1 MQSKEFPAC
10 RHGNPGW
17 ICYYD
22 CFTGATMKITVKFV
36 ALVLAILA
44 VPAAI
49 PAIQNTAPA
58 PKLRF
63 VVIVTRHGVRSP
75 TWAQSELNTY
85 SADPWPDWVVAPGN
99 LTSHGDKLMT
109 QFGSYYR
116 LYFAAA
122 GLLHSAGCEDASH
135 VYIRADVES
144 RTLETGRA
152 LAAGMM
158 PGCNVEVRT
167 VSKGE
172 DALFSPLSTGTATP
186 DRALAAASISGRIGA
201 SPSALVNNYRQA
213 LDTLREVLFGCASGM
228 VCPAETTADKRAI
241 LEQPSAVEE
250 GKGGHAADLRGPL
263 RIGSTLSEDLML
275 EYVNGMKGKD
285 LGWGRLDKRKLL
297 EVMRL
302 HAAYADLAR
311 QTSYIARSQGSNLL
325 SHILRSMEQAAQ
337 KNSVTG
343 AVGEPGDRVLVIVG
357 HDTNISNIAGIL
369 GISWL
374 LDGYVRNDTPPGG
387 ALVFELWQQGQ
398 GEMSVSAYYVAQSLD
413 QMRKAMPLTL
423 ESPPLKSPI
432 FVPGC
437 SRADQKM
444 TCPWKAFQHT
454 IESAIDP
461 AFVKP

>member
-1 MQSKEFPAC
+1 MIASLV
-10 RHGNPGW
+10 
-17 ICYYD
+17 
-22 CFTGATMKITVKFV
+22 ATMKITLKFV
-36 ALVLAILA
+36 ALVLAILLA
-44 VPAAI
+44 APAAV

-63 VVIVTRHGVRSP
+63 VVILTRHGVRSP

-85 SADPWPDWVVAPGN
+85 SADPWPNWGVAPGN
-99 LTSHGDKLMT
+99 LTPHGDKLMT

-122 GLLHSAGCEDASH
+122 GLLHSGGCEDARH
-135 VYIRADVES
+135 VYIRADAES

-158 PGCNVEVRT
+158 PGCNAEVRT

-172 DALFSPLSTGTATP
+172 DALFSPLSTGIGKP
-186 DRALAAASISGRIGA
+186 DRALAAASISGRIG
-201 SPSALVNNYRQA
+201 SNPGALVTTYRQP

-228 VCPAETTADKRAI
+228 VCPAETKPGKRAI

-250 GKGGHAADLRGPL
+250 GKRGHAADLRGPL

-275 EYVNGMKGKD
+275 EYVNGMEGKD

-311 QTSYIARSQGSNLL
+311 QTSYIARTQGSNLL

-343 AVGEPGDRVLVIVG
+343 VVGEYGDRVLVIVG

-413 QMRKAMPLTL
+413 QMRKATPLTL
-423 ESPPLKSPI
+423 ELPPLKSPI
-432 FVPGC
+432 FIPGC

-454 IESAIDP
+454 FESEIDT